1 MHHLDLGLFHYQI
14 EFTREYLKKFCGNSF
29 IDKMDRRLAKIPRF
43 TGLKIFSHGIQSI
56 ARLTAN
62 EYRDLMKV
70 LIFVIDNLY
79 SDNKQ
84 NTEHLIKN
92 KELAKVYEEWN
103 EMYLISRYEK
113 FSESDLEKF
122 KARSILRSTLKVT
135 EVLQ

>member
-1 MHHLDLGLFHYQI
+1 MHHLNLGLFYYQI
-14 EFTREYLKKFCGNSF
+14 EFTREYLKKFCDNSF
-29 IDKMDRRLAKIPRF
+29 IDEMDWRLAKISRF

-62 EYRDLMKV
+62 KYRDLMKV

-79 SDNKQ
+79 SDDKQ

-103 EMYLISRYEK
+103 EMYLISRYKK
-113 FSESDLEKF
+113 FSKSNLEKF
-122 KARSILRSTLKVT
+122 KSRKIL
-135 EVLQ
+135 